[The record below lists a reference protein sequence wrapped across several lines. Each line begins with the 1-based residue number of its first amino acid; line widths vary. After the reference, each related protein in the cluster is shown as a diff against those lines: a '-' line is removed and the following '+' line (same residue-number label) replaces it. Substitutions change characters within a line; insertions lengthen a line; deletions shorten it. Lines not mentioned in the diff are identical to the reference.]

1 MFYLLVYLACGLL
14 YALFLSLADPQ
25 LVPPTIK
32 WGMAITLFC
41 FASMS
46 CIARWVE
53 KRYRRYV
60 EKCWSCKHLA
70 KQIHEEPCSTC
81 CLSGRSSE
89 WEDRANDL

>member
-41 FASMS
+41 FASMAS
-46 CIARWVE
+46 IARYVE
-53 KRYRRYV
+53 KRYLRYV
-60 EKCWSCKHLA
+60 GKCWSCKHTRLRFG
-70 KQIHEEPCSTC
+70 EGPCATC
-81 CLSGRSSE
+81 DDYRCN
-89 WEDRANDL
+89 WEDRANDLQ